1 MTLRL
6 NRLKDWLSDQQI
18 DFAFINDSR
27 NVYYLTGFDS
37 EPHERLLGL
46 VVFAEHDP
54 ILICPKM
61 EESTAK
67 KSGWNEEMIGYDD
80 TQDPWLFLQSSL
92 TKRGFIHPSVRVAI
106 EMDTLSYSRAA
117 RLQSLLEKITFV
129 GLEQQINS
137 MRLVKDE
144 QELHIL
150 REAAKLADLGV
161 EIGIKALLEGITETE
176 VVAKIEYEL
185 KKKGIQ
191 GMSFDT
197 MVLFGEKSAL
207 PHGTPGD
214 RKLQAGDLVL
224 FDLGVI
230 WKGYC
235 SDITRTVAFESIS
248 PEQER
253 IYQTVLHAQ
262 LAALHE
268 VKAGGSIGELDRA
281 ARDVICQAGYGD
293 YFPHRLGHG
302 LGMEVHEFPSITET
316 NDDLLVEGFVFTIE
330 PGIYVPNVGGVRI
343 EDDVVVGCNG
353 PEILTSFPKELL
365 IIEKN

>member
-1 MTLRL
+1 MNRRL
-6 NRLKDWLSDQQI
+6 NQLKDWLSNQYI
-18 DFAFINDSR
+18 DFAFINNSK
-27 NVYYLTGFDS
+27 NVFYLTGFDS
-37 EPHERLLGL
+37 EPYERFLGL
-46 VVFAEHDP
+46 FVFAQHDP
-54 ILICPKM
+54 ILICPKLD
-61 EESTAK
+61 ETTAK
-67 KSGWNEEMIGYDD
+67 ESGWTEEIIGYDD

-92 TKRGFIHPSVRVAI
+92 SKRGFIHPSVRVAI
-106 EMDTLSYSRAA
+106 EMDTLSYSRAL
-117 RLQSLLEKITFV
+117 RLQTLFKEISFV
-129 GLEQQINS
+129 GLEQQINL
-137 MRLVKDE
+137 MRQVKDE

-150 REAAKLADLGV
+150 REAAKLADFGV
-161 EIGIKALLEGITETE
+161 EIGIKALQEGITETE

-224 FDLGVI
+224 FDLGVV

-235 SDITRTVAFESIS
+235 SDITRTVAFGSIT

-253 IYQTVLHAQ
+253 IYQTVLHAE
-262 LAALHE
+262 LAALQQ
-268 VKAGGSIGELDRA
+268 VKAGVSMGDLDRT
-281 ARDVICQAGYGD
+281 ARDVIRQAGYGD

-302 LGMEVHEFPSITET
+302 LGIDVHEFPSITET
-316 NDDLLVEGFVFTIE
+316 NEDLLVEGLVFTIE
-330 PGIYVPNVGGVRI
+330 PGIYIPEVGGVRI